1 MPTKDLF
8 QSMLAFLN
16 FPENV
21 SVVKVRKFLQDEG
34 LCQDELILGD
44 EENTI
49 YSLYSQKEVEAR
61 KARGEPVSLSLLQA
75 MKPVEDGKTYSLLTD
90 PAYYRERV
98 IFPDADEGAALK
110 QAFSSVV
117 HWFQTFMLGCSAG
130 VVDVAALNKYKCT
143 RALILEFQQTKNTMN
158 PLLSPVGWRE
168 GPRTFDGGIERLIL
182 SSWNYHY
189 LFTANGE
196 ELSKIRRCRQCGTF
210 FKGIRLSAAFCTSKC
225 RMAWNYAHRG

>member
-110 QAFSSVV
+110 QAFSS
-117 HWFQTFMLGCSAG
+117 HNLQLKKGKLPTIG
-130 VVDVAALNKYKCT
+130 VAVACLF
-143 RALILEFQQTKNTMN
+143 RN
-158 PLLSPVGWRE
+158 PLGRFLRC
-168 GPRTFDGGIERLIL
+168 
-182 SSWNYHY
+182 
-189 LFTANGE
+189 A
-196 ELSKIRRCRQCGTF
+196 ELTLHTYNLTHS
-210 FKGIRLSAAFCTSKC
+210 
-225 RMAWNYAHRG
+225 

>member
-90 PAYYRERV
+90 PAYYRER
-98 IFPDADEGAALK
+98 FTGFRP
-110 QAFSSVV
+110 S
-117 HWFQTFMLGCSAG
+117 CSA
-130 VVDVAALNKYKCT
+130 AP
-143 RALILEFQQTKNTMN
+143 Q
-158 PLLSPVGWRE
+158 
-168 GPRTFDGGIERLIL
+168 
-182 SSWNYHY
+182 
-189 LFTANGE
+189 
-196 ELSKIRRCRQCGTF
+196 ELSMLLRSTNTNALAR
-210 FKGIRLSAAFCTSKC
+210 
-225 RMAWNYAHRG
+225 